1 MWFFFRF
8 RDSPMKFFY
17 DIRSVVSISDQREY
31 LLMQEPTIDFLR
43 IGNGGH
49 EFMSS
54 LLGQINTHQV
64 ILSGCETSYDD

>member
-1 MWFFFRF
+1 
-8 RDSPMKFFY
+8 
-17 DIRSVVSISDQREY
+17 
-31 LLMQEPTIDFLR
+31 MQEPTIDFLR